1 MSETVTVLKAE
12 LDTLRAIKALMD
24 KTWDSKETGSKLRA
38 LLKTVDPNLKTP
50 EDITDSVIAPVKGE
64 MEETRKQV
72 TGLTER
78 LDKFLTET
86 KDKDDTATLRADL
99 AKAQKKFGLD
109 DEGLTKVMQ
118 RMKDKSNP
126 DVEAAAAWVASEAPK
141 PMPISDHG
149 ITPLG
154 ADLFGTTKE
163 DDKWKGLQT
172 GGDPFRPGGW
182 FDQEAIKILNE
193 PAEQAA

>member
-118 RMKDKSNP
+118 RMKD
-126 DVEAAAAWVASEAPK
+126 
-141 PMPISDHG
+141 
-149 ITPLG
+149 
-154 ADLFGTTKE
+154 
-163 DDKWKGLQT
+163 
-172 GGDPFRPGGW
+172 
-182 FDQEAIKILNE
+182 
-193 PAEQAA
+193 